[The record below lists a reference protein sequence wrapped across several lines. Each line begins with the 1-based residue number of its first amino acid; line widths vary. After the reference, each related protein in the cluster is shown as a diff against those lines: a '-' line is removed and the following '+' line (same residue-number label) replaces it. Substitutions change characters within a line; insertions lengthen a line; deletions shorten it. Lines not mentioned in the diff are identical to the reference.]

1 MKKLDH
7 MKIKNFIMYVE
18 NCLQKMIKKVKDHFH
33 FTGKYRGAA
42 HNECNMNY
50 KVTKNIPI
58 VFIIFLHMI
67 AIS

>member
-1 MKKLDH
+1 
-7 MKIKNFIMYVE
+7 MYVE
-18 NCLQKMIKKVKDHFH
+18 NCLQKMIKKDHFH